1 LRRFA
6 DSVKQGE
13 RQKLEEDRNRE
24 ELEALLKRMFET
36 GQLDPQELAKIAGV
50 GLDPSVLGQMFE
62 QVKAMM
68 SDSSGPVNWDLA
80 TKTASDLANKGS
92 VATRTALET
101 EVQNAFDMARLW
113 LGQVTEFQNSQA
125 SKNLSRGLWVQDAI
139 PLFRELS
146 EPVAAGMA
154 KAISENLQAVMP
166 EELSGMAAPAAK
178 FLKNAGAAMF
188 AMQLGQAIGKLSQS
202 VLTNSEVGIPLSTRP
217 GFVLQNLDEFL
228 SGLETS
234 KSEMLIFLATR
245 ELALSALYASNKWLR
260 EQLIAQV
267 REFAAGLRIDTDSV
281 QDLASQ
287 VDPNDPST
295 FNIVIESGALI
306 TPRTEEQ
313 ELALVRIETMLAL
326 VEGWADAVAQKAAER
341 LPNINQ
347 LAELLRRHQAVGASQ
362 KTFATLLGLE
372 LKPRLQREAMAMWKA
387 VGSELSDGAV
397 DELWKHPDQLPSSE
411 EIKDPQLLIQ
421 RLRGGGDDF
430 DAELRKLLGH

>member
-36 GQLDPQELAKIAGV
+36 GQLDPHELAKIAGV

-421 RLRGGGDDF
+421 RLHGGGDDF

>member
-1 LRRFA
+1 M
-6 DSVKQGE
+6 
-13 RQKLEEDRNRE
+13 EEDRNRE

-68 SDSSGPVNWDLA
+68 SDSSGPVNWELA
-80 TKTASDLANKGS
+80 TKTATDIANKES
-92 VATRTALET
+92 KVTRPAMEQ
-101 EVQNAFDMARLW
+101 EIQNAFEMARLW
-113 LGQVTEFQNSQA
+113 LGQATEFQNSQ
-125 SKNLSRGLWVQDAI
+125 SPKNLSRGLWVQDAI

-154 KAISENLQAVMP
+154 KAISENLQSVMP
-166 EELSGMAAPAAK
+166 QELSGMAAPAAK
-178 FLKNAGAAMF
+178 FLQNAGAAMF

-202 VLTNSEVGIPLSTRP
+202 VLTSSEVGIPLSNRP
-217 GFVLQNLDEFL
+217 GFLLQNLDEYL
-228 SGLETS
+228 AGLETS

-260 EQLIAQV
+260 DQLIAQV

-306 TPRTEEQ
+306 TPRTPDQ
-313 ELALVRIETMLAL
+313 EIALARIETMLAL
-326 VEGWADAVAQKAAER
+326 VEGWADAVTLEATER
-341 LPNINQ
+341 LPNVNQ

-372 LKPRLQREAMAMWKA
+372 LRPRLQREALAMWQRVRA
-387 VGSELSDGAV
+387 ELSSQEAD
-397 DELWKHPDQLPSSE
+397 DLWKHPDQLPSSE
-411 EIKDPQLLIQ
+411 EIQNPQLLIE
-421 RLRGGGDDF
+421 RLRTSGDDF
-430 DAELRKLLGH
+430 DNELRKLLGD

>member
-387 VGSELSDGAV
+387 VGSELSDSAV

>member
-1 LRRFA
+1 M
-6 DSVKQGE
+6 
-13 RQKLEEDRNRE
+13 EEDRNRE

-80 TKTASDLANKGS
+80 TKTAIDLANKGS
-92 VATRTALET
+92 VSTRAALET

-146 EPVAAGMA
+146 EPVATGMA
-154 KAISENLQAVMP
+154 KAISENLQSVMP

-228 SGLETS
+228 SGIETS

-267 REFAAGLRIDTDSV
+267 REFAAGLRIDTDSL

-326 VEGWADAVAQKAAER
+326 IEGWADAVAQKAAER

-397 DELWKHPDQLPSSE
+397 DELWKHPDQLPISE

-430 DAELRKLLGH
+430 DDELRKLLGN